1 MNIIEISI
9 KILSESWTVLGQM
22 SPWLLFG
29 FLFAGVLSVWMSPVW
44 IERHLGSNGFGSVWK
59 ASLFGI
65 PLPLCSCGVIPVSA
79 SLRQQGAS
87 RAATTSFLLS
97 TPQTGVDSITI
108 TYALL
113 GPVFAVFRPIVALIT
128 GIIGGTLVKFLDK
141 DNNKDDSQPVQNNAC
156 SDDACEDVCVESNKG
171 NAFLRILEYGF
182 VKLPYDIGTALL
194 IGILLAGMMSAIVP
208 SGYLGTAMGGGL
220 LSIIL
225 LMALGVPIYVCATAS
240 VPIAAGFMY
249 MGASPGAALAF
260 LIAGP
265 ATNAA
270 AFLTTWKI
278 LGRPVAITYLGTVAI
293 SAVGGGLL
301 LNWMMPMF
309 QTAIPELGGH
319 SHLHG
324 TGSLMTHLWAV
335 IMLLV
340 LVYSYW
346 STKYHKITKKE
357 SIMESEQNQ
366 QRLEFLVIG
375 MNCNHCSESVERGL
389 ARDSGVRNV
398 DVDLSSGRVVV
409 AGNDLDQNR
418 LFRIVDGLGYSAS
431 LLTVSNG

>member
-1 MNIIEISI
+1 MNIIETSI
-9 KILSESWTVLGQM
+9 KIISESWSVLGQM

-29 FLFAGVLSVWMSPVW
+29 FLFAGVLSVWMSPAW
-44 IERHLGSNGFGSVWK
+44 IERYLGGKGFGSVWK

-113 GPVFAVFRPIVALIT
+113 GPVFAIFRPIAALFTGILGGALVAL
-128 GIIGGTLVKFLDK
+128 LDK
-141 DNNKDDSQPVQNNAC
+141 NNDLPKTQPEHNAVC
-156 SDDACEDVCVESNKG
+156 TDDACKDTKKG
-171 NAFLRILEYGF
+171 NVFLRLLDYGLI
-182 VKLPYDIGTALL
+182 KLPYDIGAALL
-194 IGILLAGMMSAIVP
+194 VGVFLAGLMSAIVP
-208 SGYLGTAMGGGL
+208 SGYLYSAIGGGL

-240 VPIAAGFMY
+240 VPIAAGFIY

-270 AFLTTWKI
+270 AIITTWKI
-278 LGRPVAITYLGTVAI
+278 LGRQVALIYLGTVAL
-293 SAVGGGLL
+293 SAVGGGLV
-301 LNWMMPMF
+301 LNWMWPLF

-319 SHLHG
+319 SHAHQP
-324 TGSLMTHLWAV
+324 SDWMNHIWAV
-335 IMLLV
+335 AMLLV
-340 LVYSYW
+340 LAYAYW
-346 STKYHKITKKE
+346 STQHHKIQNEDST
-357 SIMESEQNQ
+357 MDLEQNQ
-366 QRLEFLVIG
+366 QQLEFIVSG
-375 MNCNHCSESVERGL
+375 MHCSHCSASVERSIR
-389 ARDSGVRNV
+389 RDPGVQTV
-398 DVDLSSGRVVV
+398 KVDLSSGRMVVT
-409 AGNDLDQNR
+409 GNNLNQNS
-418 LFRIVDGLGYSAS
+418 LFKIVDGLGYRAFP
-431 LLTVSNG
+431 LDTGI